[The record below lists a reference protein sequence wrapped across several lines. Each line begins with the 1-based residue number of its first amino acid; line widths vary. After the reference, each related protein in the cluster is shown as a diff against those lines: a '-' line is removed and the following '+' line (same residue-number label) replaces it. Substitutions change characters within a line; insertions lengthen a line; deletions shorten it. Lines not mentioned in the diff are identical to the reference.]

1 MGSVLKIS
9 DTWYNLLHS
18 ECKRRKKSSS
28 EAFLWAPGMS
38 SGRDGPSVSREGRD
52 SPATQRNKYNK
63 IENDTSAAFVLV
75 VGILKVFGK
84 HTSGSYSSLIA
95 FLKENKL
102 KYKALSSLLSC
113 LVQFPLPSVGVTPE
127 QLEAGSRSPCNLTSP
142 ITSVRCHDMNL
153 GVAVWIC
160 SGVTVCN
167 TYLGADKNMFSFC
180 PSIFLTCVI
189 FLVEC
194 WRECTV
200 KNWMARQRSVWGRT
214 LGCCKRSYTA
224 LEVFLQENQSW
235 PMLLHHRIKRGHKK
249 RWGLHFCSHRAWNL
263 IIALMRVL
271 VCAELCP
278 FCVHMCPCSSGS
290 GDQGEISQPTFA
302 AKLHFTYT
310 KSKENSIFNLI
321 FID

>member
-84 HTSGSYSSLIA
+84 HTSGSYSSLIP

-127 QLEAGSRSPCNLTSP
+127 QLEAGSCSPCNLTSP

-153 GVAVWIC
+153 GVAVWIF
-160 SGVTVCN
+160 SGVTMCN

-189 FLVEC
+189 FLIEC
-194 WRECTV
+194 WRECRVRIEWQGRDLSEEGLWGAVREVTLP
-200 KNWMARQRSVWGRT
+200 WRSFCRKTSPGP
-214 LGCCKRSYTA
+214 CCSTTGSREATRRG
-224 LEVFLQENQSW
+224 EVFTSALTELEI
-235 PMLLHHRIKRGHKK
+235 LLLLW
-249 RWGLHFCSHRAWNL
+249 WGCWYVQNLVSILCSHVSMFQWERRPGRDLTAN
-263 IIALMRVL
+263 I
-271 VCAELCP
+271 
-278 FCVHMCPCSSGS
+278 CSQVTFHIHQV
-290 GDQGEISQPTFA
+290 QGE
-302 AKLHFTYT
+302 
-310 KSKENSIFNLI
+310 
-321 FID
+321 

>member
-1 MGSVLKIS
+1 
-9 DTWYNLLHS
+9 
-18 ECKRRKKSSS
+18 
-28 EAFLWAPGMS
+28 MS

-127 QLEAGSRSPCNLTSP
+127 QLEAGSCSPCNLTSP

-200 KNWMARQRSVWGRT
+200 KN
-214 LGCCKRSYTA
+214 
-224 LEVFLQENQSW
+224 
-235 PMLLHHRIKRGHKK
+235 
-249 RWGLHFCSHRAWNL
+249 
-263 IIALMRVL
+263 
-271 VCAELCP
+271 
-278 FCVHMCPCSSGS
+278 
-290 GDQGEISQPTFA
+290 
-302 AKLHFTYT
+302 
-310 KSKENSIFNLI
+310 
-321 FID
+321 